1 MALSELEFTTCL
13 AARPAF
19 FAGWPRTAIPTIMS
33 PASSPISRPSFLLSP
48 EGAFET
54 RDDSIPG
61 PGAKR
66 SEAVFQ
72 RPQSCGRR
80 ITGSHRVGL
89 VLRLHVRRAKWQ
101 GGDEQSAGADD

>member
-1 MALSELEFTTCL
+1 MALSELEFMICL
-13 AARPAF
+13 AVRPAF
-19 FAGWPRTAIPTIMS
+19 CAGWPRTGIPTIMS
-33 PASSPISRPSFLLSP
+33 PASSRILRLSFSLSP

-54 RDDSIPG
+54 HNDSIPS

-89 VLRLHVRRAKWQ
+89 VLRLHVRRTKRQ
-101 GGDEQSAGADD
+101 DRDEQSAGAGN

>member
-1 MALSELEFTTCL
+1 MALSELEFMICL

-19 FAGWPRTAIPTIMS
+19 FAGWRRTAIPTIMS
-33 PASSPISRPSFLLSP
+33 PTTSPLLRPFFLLSP

-54 RDDSIPG
+54 RNDSIPG

-80 ITGSHRVGL
+80 ITGSYRVGL
-89 VLRLHVRRAKWQ
+89 VLWLHVRRAKGQ
-101 GGDEQSAGADD
+101 GGAEQRA